1 MHVSVFQCLRNNVK
15 PHIMISVTTYTF
27 TNQKGGVGKST
38 TAINFA
44 ASLALDHGRRVLFV
58 DADPQGT
65 ALDWSAARSASD
77 HPRIFTVVGYPRVGL
92 HKELSAMAEGYDDVV
107 IDNPARATDIPRS
120 NLLAADVVVV
130 PLQPSP
136 ADLWATA
143 DVLTLLDEAT
153 AFKENLKIV
162 FLVSRRGVGTNLGR
176 SIKTSLAGLPYP
188 VLDGTVAN
196 RVGYAEA
203 LTDGS
208 TVIEAD
214 PDGAA
219 ADEIRTITKELVNL

>member
-1 MHVSVFQCLRNNVK
+1 M
-15 PHIMISVTTYTF
+15 TTYTF

-44 ASLALDHGRRVLFV
+44 GSLAHDLGRRVLFV

-65 ALDWSAARSASD
+65 ALDWSAARSAAE
-77 HPRIFTVVGYPRVGL
+77 HPHLFTVVGYPRVGL
-92 HKELSAMAEGYDDVV
+92 HKELAAMAAGYDDVV

-143 DVLTLLDEAT
+143 DVLTLLSEAS

-162 FLVSRRGVGTNLGR
+162 FLVSRRGVGTNLGK

-188 VLDGTVAN
+188 VLDTTIAN

-203 LTDGS
+203 LVDGS
-208 TVIEAD
+208 TVIEVD
-214 PDGAA
+214 PEGQA
-219 ADEIRTITKELVNL
+219 ADEIRN

>member
-1 MHVSVFQCLRNNVK
+1 M
-15 PHIMISVTTYTF
+15 TTYTF

-38 TAINFA
+38 TALNFA
-44 ASLALDHGRRVLFV
+44 ASLAVDYGRRVLFV

-65 ALDWSAARSASD
+65 ALDWSAARSAAD
-77 HPRIFTVVGYPRVGL
+77 HPSIFTVVGYPRVGL
-92 HKELSAMAEGYDDVV
+92 HKELASMAEGYDDVV

-143 DVLTLLDEAT
+143 DVLTLLSEAT

-162 FLVSRRGVGTNLGR
+162 FLVSRRQVGTNLGR
-176 SIKTSLAGLPYP
+176 SIRGSLAGLPYP

-196 RVGYAEA
+196 RIGYAEA
-203 LTDGS
+203 LVDGS
-208 TVIEAD
+208 TVIESD
-214 PDGAA
+214 PEGPA
-219 ADEIRTITKELVNL
+219 ADEIRGITRELVNL